1 MTADTGPGSLISERV
16 AGGILP
22 KVLTTFDMVAIF
34 VAIVLFITNAAVIQS
49 AGPSAFG
56 WWIIGFVVFLVP
68 CAIAT
73 GQLGVM
79 CPGEGSIYL
88 WTHKA
93 FGPFWGFFAG
103 FCAWW
108 PGVLVMVATGTSV
121 IAFLGYAF
129 PAVNGWP
136 IQWQG
141 ALIIGLILLSALL
154 AILRFR
160 VTQNVVNIV
169 FVLYGLAILAMF
181 VAGIVYLA
189 KGNHGV
195 TNTWELDGW
204 QTNDERG

>member
-1 MTADTGPGSLISERV
+1 MAAETDSSTDSGALISEKV

-34 VAIVLFITNAAVIQS
+34 VAVVLFITNAAAIQP
-49 AGPSAFG
+49 AGPAAYG
-56 WWIIGFVVFLVP
+56 WWIIGFVVFLIP

-79 CPGEGSIYL
+79 FPGEGSIYL

-93 FGPFWGFFAG
+93 FGRFWGFFAG

-108 PGVLVMVATGTSV
+108 PGVLVMVATGTLV
-121 IAFLGYAF
+121 ISFLGYAF

-136 IQWQG
+136 VQWQG
-141 ALIIGLILLSALL
+141 VAIIGLIAASALL

-169 FVLYGLAILAMF
+169 
-181 VAGIVYLA
+181 
-189 KGNHGV
+189 
-195 TNTWELDGW
+195 
-204 QTNDERG
+204 